1 MAKTSDWLLFSDDD
15 MLGGFERR
23 ELDGCVEILLHGRPV
38 LGYPQD
44 DPVGRDFVIAM
55 LLRDKRKGKTVA
67 ALTGMSPGHVTWVKQ
82 RLAAGGFEGL
92 AARGKGG
99 MPRKLTGRKL
109 TKLKKLNAE
118 GVPMVHIATEL
129 GVNATTVRNT
139 LDRLGIPPSRAH
151 GSQAVLPG
159 VGGAPSASSAPRRP
173 ATRGPKPEDGEV
185 REDEELQPGAPLP
198 AGPAE
203 HPTRYAGTLLI
214 AAALAKLGVPEALDE
229 ANAKRKDTA
238 VYDAHQMLI
247 ALACAWIAGHGS
259 LESMHERDA
268 RGLGVVLG
276 LERSPSVRTA
286 HRAIGEMVARFDPI
300 RLGVALMNGLRKAG
314 REQPQLFGI
323 DGHFKEY
330 TGPAPID
337 KGWNPHKRMATK
349 GLGQVMVHDA
359 DGATWLTI
367 PTGAG
372 DALSQHVMTA
382 ARRLRQVHGS
392 DAPIVLGFDRGGFCF
407 ETLRTLHAEGFGYLA
422 WVPANANTP
431 PLASVA
437 PKTDGVG
444 AIAWDH
450 PDLDHPARLIVQRDG
465 AALVPAVTNLGV
477 DIEPAEA
484 LRMLRLVRG
493 VEENAIKA
501 ARASTHIDRLVD
513 RGTEREAPDDRLVPN
528 REKATLRARKK
539 AITARITVMEEQQP
553 LTADGVISA
562 ARLAAELDE
571 AVVDATLRTTP
582 AKLPRIELEPDARRA
597 WLRTKNRALLLPLKL
612 AADNGRRWLL
622 AELDDALAPTDHD
635 YDASAM
641 PRTLMAL
648 LRAPGS
654 VRFGDDG
661 VDVTLDLPL
670 PPTAHARVDDALGA
684 LSGLVFPDDRRDRD
698 PRAVRFRLAPRPS
711 RASLPH
717 HAENSEE

>member
-1 MAKTSDWLLFSDDD
+1 MTKTSEELFSGED
-15 MLGGFERR
+15 MLGGIERR
-23 ELDGCVEILLHGRPV
+23 EVGGQVELLLHGRPV
-38 LGYPQD
+38 LAYRSD
-44 DPVGRDFVIAM
+44 DPVARDFVIAT
-55 LLRDKRKGKTVA
+55 LLRDGLRGKTVA
-67 ALTGMSPGHVTWVKQ
+67 TLCAMSEPHVTRVKQ
-82 RLAAGGFEGL
+82 RDAAGGFEAL
-92 AARGKGG
+92 AVRGKGG
-99 MPRKLTGRKL
+99 NPRALTGRQL
-109 TKLKKLNAE
+109 TKLKKMNAE
-118 GVPMVHIATEL
+118 RVPMIHIAAEL
-129 GVNATTVRNT
+129 DVSPSTIRKT
-139 LDRLGIPPSRAH
+139 LDRLGIRPSRAH
-151 GSQAVLPG
+151 GSQEVLPG
-159 VGGAPSASSAPRRP
+159 VGGAPSASPVPPKA
-173 ATRGPKPEDGEV
+173 ATQEPKPEAAEV
-185 REDEELQPGAPLP
+185 SEDDELAPGAALP

-203 HPTRYAGTLLI
+203 HPTRYAGTLLL

-238 VYDAHQMLI
+238 VYDAHQMLT
-247 ALACAWIAGHGS
+247 ALACGWVSGHGS

-300 RLGVALMNGLRKAG
+300 RLGLALMNGLRKAG

-349 GLGQVMVHDA
+349 GLGQVMVHDTG
-359 DGATWLTI
+359 GATWLTL

-372 DALSQHVMTA
+372 DALSQHVVTA
-382 ARRLRQVHGS
+382 ARQLRKVHGPE
-392 DAPIVLGFDRGGFCF
+392 APLILGFDRGGFCF

-422 WVPANANTP
+422 WVPASANTP

-437 PKTDGVG
+437 PQSDGVG
-444 AIAWDH
+444 ATRWEH
-450 PDLDHPARLIVQRDG
+450 PDLDHRARLLVQRDG
-465 AALVPAVTNLGV
+465 EALLPAVTNLSD

-528 REKATLRARKK
+528 RERKELRARKK
-539 AITARITVMEEQQP
+539 ALVARIAVMEEQQP
-553 LTADGVISA
+553 LTADGLISA
-562 ARLAAELDE
+562 PRLLAELEE

-582 AKLPRIELEPDARRA
+582 AKLPRVALEPEARRA
-597 WLRTKNRALLLPLKL
+597 WLQTKNRGLLLPLKL
-612 AADNGRRWLL
+612 ATDNARRWLFAKL
-622 AELDDALAPTDHD
+622 GDALAPTDHD

-670 PPTAHARVDDALGA
+670 PHTAHARIDDALKA
-684 LSGLVFPDDRRDRD
+684 LSGLTFPDDRRQRH
-698 PRAVRFRLAPRPS
+698 PRPVRFRLAPRPS

-717 HAENSEE
+717 HAENSQD